1 MNHMKNVLQSLLAGG
16 LLIGLVPA
24 QAQLNC
30 GSGAAPGT
38 DTQCNTDGLTET
50 QMFGA
55 ITLFAPENGTT
66 TFTSTVGQSVSNT
79 QIRTLTGS
87 GAGRI
92 ELNVGGHL
100 GRGLDFSAHDG
111 GLRLTVQAA
120 GEQAGGL
127 ALATS
132 TLGSGDD
139 QLVVDSGGILTLR
152 DNYPINQ
159 AVGEVSAIQI
169 DFGGGTNL
177 MVNRGVTVVGDAR
190 VPDTPQTFDNGSGP
204 SYARA
209 ITLAQLGR
217 FENEGELI
225 MGGVITSPSFRLS
238 SSVIDSRNLP
248 ATDTVARTALFM
260 PGTDFVG
267 GPGSVIRMD
276 AVFRYGAAQVNCTD
290 RVVRGPVT
298 PSTPAGSPGATASLI
313 GADCIDIAGGS
324 TAGVTELVLYDEQ
337 PGALAANFG
346 DNEILLINVEGG
358 TSAAEHFVLS
368 PQSEH
373 YDARTGTLQQG
384 FFQFPLIYDADNQQ
398 HRLVSLPGSRA
409 LALPYIPQALQAV
422 ARSVG
427 RDAVNGEADAGV
439 WVRLTQRQ
447 QQRDVQH
454 RFDRYNVS
462 VGVDSSHEIDTTVL
476 TAGRSWKAGDWGI
489 GGAISYVDAQLGFD
503 GNDMQA
509 DFVGAS
515 IGLHADYHREG
526 LFLDNLV
533 QLQWL
538 ELDLTDP
545 GFSPE
550 RRGSKKFGYVNLTPS
565 TAYRNVNGNAGT
577 QTLHVRSELGW
588 RLSLGEQLYLEPL
601 AGLSWVRAEIDE
613 VTIQSYDRAAD
624 DNRFFGDHAD
634 SLRATVGG
642 RAAFTR
648 SGARLNLR
656 ATGSLR
662 YWQSLKDKTTVTLA
676 NAGPDL
682 VVQDDFDGGWTEVNA
697 GLELVSPSGRVAGQL
712 EAQALLGD
720 YEGYG
725 VTAGVRFQW

>member
-1 MNHMKNVLQSLLAGG
+1 MNHMKNMLHSLLAGG
-16 LLIGLVPA
+16 LLMGLVPA

-30 GSGAAPGT
+30 GSGAAPGV
-38 DTQCNTDGLTET
+38 DTQCNTDGLSPPEVNA
-50 QMFGA
+50 A
-55 ITLFAPENGTT
+55 ISLYAPEGGTT
-66 TFTSTVGQSVSNT
+66 TFTTTVGAPVIT
-79 QIRTLTGS
+79 VIRTMTGS
-87 GAGRI
+87 GAGDI
-92 ELNVGGHL
+92 ELNVSGHL
-100 GRGLDFSAHDG
+100 SRDMDFSAHTG
-111 GLRLTVQAA
+111 NLNVTVQAA
-120 GEQAGGL
+120 GAQAGGFGLGASTFGDGDVHLLVESEALMTFHDGYPNNASETPFTL
-127 ALATS
+127 A
-132 TLGSGDD
+132 
-139 QLVVDSGGILTLR
+139 V
-152 DNYPINQ
+152 
-159 AVGEVSAIQI
+159 
-169 DFGGGTNL
+169 DFGGGDNRL
-177 MVNRGVTVVGDAR
+177 VNRGHITVGDSR
-190 VPDTPQTFDNGSGP
+190 IPDEPALYDNGTGP
-204 SYARA
+204 SYARE
-209 ITLAQLGR
+209 ITLANLGR
-217 FENEGELI
+217 FDNEGELI
-225 MGGVITSPSFRLS
+225 MGGVITSPSFLLS
-238 SSVIDSRNLP
+238 SWVSDSRNLP

-290 RVVRGPVT
+290 RVIRGPVT
-298 PSTPAGSPGATASLI
+298 PGTPAGSPWATPSLI

-324 TAGVTELVLYDEQ
+324 TSGVTELVLYDEQ

-358 TSAAEHFVLS
+358 TSAAEHIVLS

-384 FFQFPLIYDADNQQ
+384 FFQFPLIYDPDNQQ
-398 HRLVSLPGSRA
+398 HRLISLPGSRA

-427 RDAVNGEADAGV
+427 RDAVNGEPDAGV

-462 VGVDSSHEIDTTVL
+462 VGVDSGHEIDTTVL

-515 IGLHADYHREG
+515 IGLHADYHRDG

-538 ELDLTDP
+538 EMDLTDP
-545 GFSPE
+545 GFAPE
-550 RRGSKKFGYVNLTPS
+550 RRGSKKYGYTNLTPS

-588 RLSLGEQLYLEPL
+588 RLSVSEQLHIEPL

-624 DNRFFGDHAD
+624 DNRFFGDHTD
-634 SLRATVGG
+634 SLRATLGG
-642 RAAFTR
+642 RAAFTQ
-648 SGARLNLR
+648 SGERFNLR

-682 VVQDDFDGGWTEVNA
+682 VVEDDFDGGWTELNA
-697 GLELVSPSGRVAGQL
+697 GLELASPSGRLAGQL
-712 EAQALLGD
+712 EAQALVGD